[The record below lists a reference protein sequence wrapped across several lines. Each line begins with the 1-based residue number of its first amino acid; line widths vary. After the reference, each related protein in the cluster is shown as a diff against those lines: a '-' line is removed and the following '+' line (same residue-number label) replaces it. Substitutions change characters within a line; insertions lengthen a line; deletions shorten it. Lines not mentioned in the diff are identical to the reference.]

1 MRSITLVVFATALA
15 ALAETKVK
23 MTDLPAV
30 VQKSVQ
36 AELKTATLVGL
47 SKETEKGKTYYE
59 AETKL
64 NGKSR
69 DMLFDSAGN
78 VVEIEDEVDMA
89 ALPAAARDAI
99 QKKVGTGRVTKVEAL
114 SKGGKLVAY
123 EAAVLMGK
131 KTSEIAVTPEGA
143 PFRD

>member
-1 MRSITLVVFATALA
+1 MRTTTILVFAAALP

-23 MTDLPAV
+23 MADLPAV

-99 QKKVGTGRVTKVEAL
+99 QKKAGSGKVTRVEAL

-123 EAAVLMGK
+123 EAAVLKGT